1 MDAQGPSLDIG
12 ASFVLCCAGNRVH
25 FIEFGSLSD
34 FIGGEAMSWEKEVLE
49 IEHRKALA
57 LAQGGPEAIAV
68 QHSKGRLSIRERID
82 AVLDAGTFVEHGP
95 GAGFA
100 TRSEAGEIT
109 DFSPA
114 NYVVGFGAVN
124 DRQVVVGGEDFTL
137 KGGSPNAAGLRK
149 SVYAEELALH
159 YKIPLM
165 RLLEGGGGSVSAPSG
180 SGPKTVGSPVFAEP
194 RFKVIADTLGVV
206 PVVSAALGPVAGFPA
221 GRLAASHFS
230 VMVKDISQVMVAGPA
245 LVERALGRKLTKE
258 ALGGYRIH
266 EKSGVVDAV
275 VASEADAFAAMR
287 QFLSYLPQS
296 IYQVPE
302 RGGCK
307 DPVDRADEALLS
319 IVPRDVRRPFEMR
332 KVIEHVVDAQSF
344 FELAP
349 KYGRGQIIGLA
360 RLNGLPVGVIANDC
374 RHYAGAMTASG
385 SQKAKRMMELCETF
399 HLPIVNFLDEP
410 GFMLGPDAEALGTI
424 RYGMSA
430 VAAAV
435 QSTVPW
441 ATVAVHKAFGVAS
454 AAHFAPNTYKLAWP
468 SYELGALPVQ
478 GGVAVAFRR
487 EIAAS
492 TDPEATRAELEAKLL
507 AERSPFPLME
517 SFSLHEL
524 IDPRQTRRKLCQW
537 TDWNEPGLAALKGP
551 ATWGYRP

>member
-1 MDAQGPSLDIG
+1 
-12 ASFVLCCAGNRVH
+12 V
-25 FIEFGSLSD
+25 
-34 FIGGEAMSWEKEVLE
+34 
-49 IEHRKALA
+49 
-57 LAQGGPEAIAV
+57 
-68 QHSKGRLSIRERID
+68 
-82 AVLDAGTFVEHGP
+82 
-95 GAGFA
+95 
-100 TRSEAGEIT
+100 
-109 DFSPA
+109 
-114 NYVVGFGAVN
+114 
-124 DRQVVVGGEDFTL
+124 
-137 KGGSPNAAGLRK
+137 
-149 SVYAEELALH
+149 
-159 YKIPLM
+159 
-165 RLLEGGGGSVSAPSG
+165 
-180 SGPKTVGSPVFAEP
+180 
-194 RFKVIADTLGVV
+194 
-206 PVVSAALGPVAGFPA
+206 
-221 GRLAASHFS
+221 
-230 VMVKDISQVMVAGPA
+230 SQVMVAGPA
-245 LVERALGRKLTKE
+245 LVERALGRRLSKE

-275 VASEADAFAAMR
+275 VESETEAFAAMR
-287 QFLSYLPQS
+287 QFLSYLPQN
-296 IYQVPE
+296 IYEVPE
-302 RGGCK
+302 RGGCE

-332 KVIEHVVDAQSF
+332 KVIEGVVDAQSF

-360 RLNGLPVGVIANDC
+360 RLNGLAVGVIANDC

-441 ATVAVHKAFGVAS
+441 ATVAIHKAFGVAS

-487 EIAAS
+487 EIEAS
-492 TDPEATRAELEAKLL
+492 EDPEATRAELEAKLL
-507 AERSPFPLME
+507 AGRSPFPLME

-524 IDPRQTRRKLCQW
+524 IDPRQTRLKLCQW
-537 TDWNEPGLAALKGP
+537 TQWIEPGLAALKGP